1 MSVRTSAS
9 FPEENFALAKAV
21 ADYQHRS
28 FGNYIIHCVM
38 IESNR
43 RKKQLQDAGIVIDT
57 PFSGDGGQV
66 SPVDGKRA

>member
-9 FPEENFALAKAV
+9 FPDNSFALAKAV

-43 RKKQLQDAGIVIDT
+43 RKKELETKGIIIDT
-57 PFSGDGGQV
+57 PIAVSDGQI
-66 SPVDGKRA
+66 SPVGGKRL